1 MKVKSICW
9 DIPMGILC
17 MAFASVVTTVV
28 VSILTRDVLMTGLP
42 MIIAIPLCVIALVL
56 IGNQVDAARYDVSK
70 ALWAK
75 FIGAFVAILMLFIAW
90 VFASFITGSSWLL
103 LAAVITGAIIFNGF
117 LIWIA
122 APPR

>member
-1 MKVKSICW
+1 MKVKSIYW